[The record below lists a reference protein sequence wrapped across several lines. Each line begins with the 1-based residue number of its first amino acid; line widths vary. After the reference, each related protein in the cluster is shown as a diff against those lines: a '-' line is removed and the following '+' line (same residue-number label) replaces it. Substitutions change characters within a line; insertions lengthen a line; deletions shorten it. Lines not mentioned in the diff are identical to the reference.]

1 MILTPAWS
9 GQQIFR
15 RQKIDLGYVTSL
27 NFPFLFYVIWQLTAV
42 PKIAST
48 FSGRLIYAPSRLR
61 NVFPVLPL
69 FKGRSSI
76 SSSFYA
82 SLLQAIDGVMSL
94 ALCPQVVSQAPQH
107 FSSSNMPATR
117 NGWLCLPAGVRAA
130 LDSDVSKT
138 VSTSTR
144 VLESQY

>member
-82 SLLQAIDGVMSL
+82 SLLQAIDGVMSF
-94 ALCPQVVSQAPQH
+94 ALCPQLVSQQWRAWIAQWLERRTPDLKVVGSSPGRSGGRIF
-107 FSSSNMPATR
+107 FS
-117 NGWLCLPAGVRAA
+117 
-130 LDSDVSKT
+130 
-138 VSTSTR
+138 R
-144 VLESQY
+144 VNF